1 MREASQVYRW
11 LNIVQQVFY
20 PPRCLLCGAPGSSG
34 RDLCGACGLD
44 LPHNPVACRLCA
56 LPLTAQEAGVCG
68 HCLRQPVPLDG
79 SIIPFLYAAPLD
91 HLLLGLKFSQQL
103 VNARLLGGLMADAI
117 GERVTELPDCI
128 IPVPLHPARLRER
141 GYNQALELA
150 RPVAVRLGVPLCE
163 SLVVRQKHTAA
174 QSTLEKGARRRNIKG
189 AFVVRGEL
197 PAHIAIIDDV
207 VTTGSTVNEL
217 ARVLR
222 RGGAKRVVVWACA
235 RVP

>member
-1 MREASQVYRW
+1 MRRVAQVYQW
-11 LNIVQQVFY
+11 LQNIQYALY
-20 PPRCLLCGAPGSSG
+20 PPRCLLCDAPGSAG
-34 RDLCGACGLD
+34 RDLCPACLEE
-44 LPHNPVACRLCA
+44 LPHNPLACPLCA
-56 LPLTAQEAGVCG
+56 LPLAVQEAGVCG
-68 HCLRQPVPLDG
+68 HCLQQTAPLDG
-79 SIIPFLYAAPLD
+79 STIPFRYAAPLD

-103 VNARLLGGLMADAI
+103 INARLLGALLADALQAR
-117 GERVTELPDCI
+117 GEELPDCI

-150 RPVAVRLGVPLCE
+150 RPVAERLGVPLRE
-163 SLVVRQKHTAA
+163 GLVVRVKSTAA
-174 QSTLEKGARRRNIKG
+174 QSTLERQERKKNIRG
-189 AFVVRGEL
+189 AFALRGDL
-197 PAHIAIIDDV
+197 PDHIAILDDV